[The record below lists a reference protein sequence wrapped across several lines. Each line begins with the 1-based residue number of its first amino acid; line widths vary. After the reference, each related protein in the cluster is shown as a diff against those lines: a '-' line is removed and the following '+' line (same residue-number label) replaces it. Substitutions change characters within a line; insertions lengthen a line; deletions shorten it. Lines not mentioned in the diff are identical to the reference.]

1 MGADEYLE
9 AADGDGEGLRVPVSV
24 GRRGSRAGREVDGER
39 REAAGRVQ
47 ERRDAL
53 EAAGVADRQLRALQV
68 QQQVVHVVI
77 A

>member
-1 MGADEYLE
+1 M
-9 AADGDGEGLRVPVSV
+9 
-24 GRRGSRAGREVDGER
+24 DGER

-53 EAAGVADRQLRALQV
+53 EAAGVEDRQLRALQV